1 MMEFLRLFIAFIQIG
16 AMSFGG
22 GYAALPIIQ
31 DVIVNQRG
39 WLDITEMTDI
49 VTISQLT
56 PGPIA
61 VNAASFVGTKVWGI
75 PGAIVAT
82 AGSILPQALLMIF
95 LGKLIFSGR
104 KVKILEK
111 MLEALRPGVV
121 GLIGSATLSMMISSF
136 FPEIKDFSFDFIA
149 LVGFVV
155 GLILYYKK
163 VEMLKL
169 IALGAGVGL
178 GLGLVEYFF
187 IL

>member
-1 MMEFLRLFIAFIQIG
+1 MSELFQLFLSFIQIG

-31 DVIVNQRG
+31 DVIVNQKG
-39 WLDITEMTDI
+39 WLTLVEMTDI

-61 VNAASFVGTKVWGI
+61 VNAASFVGTKIAGI
-75 PGAIVAT
+75 PGAISAT
-82 AGSILPQALLMIF
+82 LGSILPQSILMIF
-95 LGKLIFSGR
+95 LAKILFSGK
-104 KVKILEK
+104 KVKILDK

-121 GLIGSATLSMMISSF
+121 GLIGSATLAMIISSV
-136 FPEIKDFSFDFIA
+136 FPNGISLDIDYIA
-149 LVGFVV
+149 IVGFVV
-155 GLILYYKK
+155 GLYLYYKK
-163 VEMLKL
+163 VDMLKL
-169 IALGAGVGL
+169 IALGAGIGL